1 MVFDCHS
8 DLFTDVIVK
17 MLKGEKDI
25 IKNHYLYELKNANL
39 IGGIYVIWIDPPY
52 DKCPQKRV
60 KQVIECLTEEINSN
74 SDIIKQIKQF
84 SDFEVALKQDKLSVL
99 VGMEGLSY
107 IGEDVDMLHY
117 FYDVVGARHASLTW
131 NEQNALATGVGGD
144 PLRGLTDSGKNAV
157 RKLEELK
164 MIVDVSHANEKSF
177 WDIMNIATK
186 PVIASHSNV
195 KALSDHRRNLTD
207 NQIKA
212 IAESGGIIGI
222 NGYRDFVDCKNWQRA
237 DVGDL
242 VNHIDY
248 MADLVGIDHI
258 SCGFDFSGFID
269 QDCLS
274 AFLEDTSNPNVL
286 GLKEFKDTPNLIKE
300 LQKRGYTQDEIEKIG
315 YKNAFRVIQQVL

>member
-1 MVFDCHS
+1 
-8 DLFTDVIVK
+8 
-17 MLKGEKDI
+17 
-25 IKNHYLYELKNANL
+25 
-39 IGGIYVIWIDPPY
+39 
-52 DKCPQKRV
+52 
-60 KQVIECLTEEINSN
+60 
-74 SDIIKQIKQF
+74 
-84 SDFEVALKQDKLSVL
+84 
-99 VGMEGLSY
+99 
-107 IGEDVDMLHY
+107 MLHY

-177 WDIMNIATK
+177 WDIMDIATK

-222 NGYRDFVDCKNWQRA
+222 NGYRDFVDYKNWQRA